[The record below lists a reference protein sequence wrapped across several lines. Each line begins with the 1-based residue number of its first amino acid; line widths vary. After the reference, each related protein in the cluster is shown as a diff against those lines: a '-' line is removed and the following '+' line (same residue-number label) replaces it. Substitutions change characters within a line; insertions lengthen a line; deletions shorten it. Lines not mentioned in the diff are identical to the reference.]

1 MFFKHFEWCVL
12 LALFNCNTVL
22 HVLFWFDCGDG
33 CVLMIFS
40 FWWTCLFSICR
51 FLCWTCVCYLSFF
64 LYLGMLVLCGY
75 LLVIFGTCV
84 CVLLELFALGH
95 VSCVFTCASWI
106 LLSIPYIRGTGLCLF
121 ELVLWCFLLATT
133 VLLERCFCYLC
144 DDFVSNCFY
153 SSMSKCKLQTVG
165 LFHG

>member
-1 MFFKHFEWCVL
+1 MSCWHCSIVILFYMFYFGLIVVMAVCWWYFLSDEHVCFLFAAFSVG
-12 LALFNCNTVL
+12 LAYVTWV
-22 HVLFWFDCGDG
+22 
-33 CVLMIFS
+33 
-40 FWWTCLFSICR
+40 
-51 FLCWTCVCYLSFF
+51 F

-106 LLSIPYIRGTGLCLF
+106 LLSIPYIRGTVLCLF

-144 DDFVSNCFY
+144 DVFVSTCFY
-153 SSMSKCKLQTVG
+153 LSMSKCKLQSVG

>member
-1 MFFKHFEWCVL
+1 MFYFGLIVVMAVCWWYFLSDEHVCFLFAAFPVG
-12 LALFNCNTVL
+12 LAYVT
-22 HVLFWFDCGDG
+22 WA
-33 CVLMIFS
+33 
-40 FWWTCLFSICR
+40 
-51 FLCWTCVCYLSFF
+51 F

-106 LLSIPYIRGTGLCLF
+106 LLSIPYIRGTVLCLF

-144 DDFVSNCFY
+144 DVFVSTCFY
-153 SSMSKCKLQTVG
+153 FSMSKCKLQSVG

>member
-1 MFFKHFEWCVL
+1 MNGVSCWHCSIVILFYMFYFGLIVVMAVCWWYFLSDEHVCFLFAAFSVG
-12 LALFNCNTVL
+12 LAYITWV
-22 HVLFWFDCGDG
+22 
-33 CVLMIFS
+33 
-40 FWWTCLFSICR
+40 
-51 FLCWTCVCYLSFF
+51 F

-75 LLVIFGTCV
+75 LLVIFGT

-106 LLSIPYIRGTGLCLF
+106 LLSIPYIRGTVLCLF

-144 DDFVSNCFY
+144 GVFVSTGFY
-153 SSMSKCKLQTVG
+153 LSMSKCKLQSVG